1 MISYDAEIHVS
12 RQKEIARRAAASYP
26 DVSHLANGHNGGNAV
41 NGGNA
46 AVHRRALAGLG
57 GALVALGLR
66 LQGELDQRSAAP
78 ELADTLGLA
87 RNEPCPDC

>member
-12 RQKEIARRAAASYP
+12 RQKEMARRTAASYAA
-26 DVSHLANGHNGGNAV
+26 VSHRASGRNGGS
-41 NGGNA
+41 GGN

-66 LQGELDQRSAAP
+66 LQGELDQLPAAP
-78 ELADTLGLA
+78 ELAGALGLT
-87 RNEPCPDC
+87 RNEPRPDC

>member
-12 RQKEIARRAAASYP
+12 RQKEMARRAAASYP
-26 DVSHLANGHNGGNAV
+26 NVSHLANGHNGGN
-41 NGGNA
+41 

-66 LQGELDQRSAAP
+66 LQGEFDQLSAAP